1 MSLHT
6 SMSPSLVS
14 LLRATAFLAVVA
26 LFAAQPQAAQAFAP
40 DIETFTLENGM
51 EVVVV
56 PDRRAPVV
64 THMVWYRVG
73 SADEPLGQSGVAHF
87 FEHLMFKGTEDNPGD
102 AFSRFISSVGGQE
115 NAFTSSDYTAYFQ
128 RVARNYLGDMMRF
141 EADRMTNLTLT
152 EEVVETERGVIIE
165 ERNSR
170 TDNNPS
176 AQLGEALSATLWFE
190 HPYGRPVIGW
200 MHEIEA
206 ITLNNL
212 LDFYKRFYTPNN
224 AILIVAGDVSAE
236 EVRTLA
242 EEHYGKIEP
251 RAEVSR
257 ERVIEPVHRTHRRAE
272 LRSALASQ
280 PSLRRTY
287 VVPSFNT
294 GADGEGEAIDLLAD
308 ILGGGSTSHLYKRL
322 VKERQIAV
330 SAGAYYRGSALDD
343 TELMVF
349 ATPAPGTSLAEL
361 EAAVDEEIA
370 VLLDEGFEESQLDRI
385 KSRMLASAIYARDSQ
400 SSMARIFGI
409 ALTTGGTVEEVLGWP
424 DQLKAVTADQILEA
438 GKTYLQLER
447 AATGY
452 LIPEPAQNAGTQPS
466 GNRS

>member
-1 MSLHT
+1 MPFRSSL
-6 SMSPSLVS
+6 SFWPVPVPRLAALV
-14 LLRATAFLAVVA
+14 ALAVLLV
-26 LFAAQPQAAQAFAP
+26 AQPHGARAFAP
-40 DIETFTLENGM
+40 DIETFTLDNGM

-73 SADEPLGQSGVAHF
+73 AADEPLGQSGVAHF
-87 FEHLMFKGTEDNPGD
+87 LEHLMFKGTKDNPDD

-141 EADRMTNLTLT
+141 EADRMINLTLT
-152 EEVVETERGVIIE
+152 ENIVETERGVIIE

-176 AQLGEALSATLWFE
+176 SQLGEALSATLWFE

-206 ITLNNL
+206 ITLDNL
-212 LDFYKRFYTPNN
+212 VDFYNRFYTPNN
-224 AILIVAGDVSAE
+224 AILIVAGDVTAE

-242 EEHYGKIEP
+242 QEHYGRIAP
-251 RAEVSR
+251 RAEVNR
-257 ERVIEPVHRTHRRAE
+257 QRVIEPVHRTHRRAE

-294 GADGEGEAIDLLAD
+294 GADGEGEAIDLLAE
-308 ILGGGSTSHLYKRL
+308 ILGGGSTSHLYRRL

-361 EAAVDEEIA
+361 EAAMDEEIA
-370 VLLDEGFEESQLDRI
+370 ALLDEGFEEAKLDRI
-385 KSRMLASAIYARDSQ
+385 KSRMLASAVYARDSQ
-400 SSMARIFGI
+400 SAMARIFGI
-409 ALTTGGTVEEVLGWP
+409 ALTTGGTVDEVLEWP
-424 DQLKAVTADQILEA
+424 DQLKAVTADDILEA
-438 GKTYLQLER
+438 GRTYLRLER

-452 LIPEPAQNAGTQPS
+452 LIPEPAESAGAQPA